1 MLCCSQSLMAV
12 KAALLAIL
20 IMFSVYYIVQSKQ
33 SLYLHKYYS
42 WFVLYLFSNVAALS
56 YGILNGN
63 PGTRYYYLIY
73 LVWPVVF
80 PIIFTVLKET
90 NIKHIIKL
98 FEVSYTVILITGIM
112 TFLKWNFGL
121 FSFFN
126 QELFG
131 YEFDELARPMF
142 LLISHSGPALVEF
155 FALFG
160 FLLAYYCIDSNGITF
175 RRWMLLF
182 TGMLYIVLS
191 SRRIM
196 IMGFIFIPIIYIALY
211 SLMKFH
217 SKPKVVANKPKV
229 VANTVRLYIFPIIAM
244 VFGMGYIFLDSDDA
258 MLFFTSAFSS
268 DGDLGSSEN
277 LRLDQY
283 TALINGW
290 HDNFL
295 LGAGTGIDAKVSRSN
310 IPGTYELSYIAILF
324 ERGTLG
330 GFFYFSLLAYP
341 IIQAIRLGKQSNE
354 LQTKQLLISYS
365 TCYIAML
372 IANAT
377 NPYLS
382 AFDFMWIIFLFIVI
396 LNLTEKKLVYER
408 KNLCN
413 NSGI

>member
-1 MLCCSQSLMAV
+1 M
-12 KAALLAIL
+12 
-20 IMFSVYYIVQSKQ
+20 YYTVQSKH
-33 SLYLHKYYS
+33 SLYLHKYYN
-42 WFVLYLFSNVAALS
+42 WFVLYLFSNVVALS
-56 YGILNGN
+56 YGIINGN

-80 PIIFTVLKET
+80 PVIFTVLKET

-98 FEVSYTVILITGIM
+98 FEVSYTFILITGMI

-121 FSFFN
+121 FPFFN

-142 LLISHSGPALVEF
+142 LVISHSGPALVEF

-160 FLLAYYCIDSNGITF
+160 FLLAYYCIDSNGINLK
-175 RRWMLLF
+175 RWTLLIM
-182 TGMLYIVLS
+182 GMLYIVLS

-196 IMGFIFIPIIYIALY
+196 IMGFVFIPIIYIALS
-211 SLMKFH
+211 SLMKVH
-217 SKPKVVANKPKV
+217 SKPIIIVNS
-229 VANTVRLYIFPIIAM
+229 VRLYIFPILAM
-244 VFGMGYIFLDSDDA
+244 VLGLGYIFLDSDDA
-258 MLFFTSAFSS
+258 VFFFTSAFSS
-268 DGDLGSSEN
+268 DGDFGSGEN
-277 LRLDQY
+277 VRLDQY

-290 HDNFL
+290 YDNFF

-324 ERGTLG
+324 ERGAIG
-330 GFFYFSLLAYP
+330 GLLYFSLLAYP
-341 IIQAIRLGKQSNE
+341 IIQAVRLGKQSKE
-354 LQTKQLLISYS
+354 LQTKKLLISYS
-365 TCYIAML
+365 TCYIALL

-377 NPYLS
+377 NPYLG
-382 AFDFMWIIFLFIVI
+382 AFDFMWFIFLFIVI
-396 LNLTEKKLVYER
+396 LNLTEKKFVYER